1 MSRRIARP
9 YATALYQV
17 MSRRGIP
24 VLREIEGQLAT
35 IAEVLRRQPKLLR
48 AFEVPTVPPATKRE
62 LLAELVRSMNLAPET
77 GRLLAALMQHYRLR
91 FLPEV
96 VSALRARV
104 DREEGKVRG
113 RVVLP
118 TEPEKDQVERL
129 AAALQESIGS
139 RVDLATEVDPGLLAG
154 FVVQLGSQVF
164 DGSLRTRIKKFAAS
178 TSTR

>member
-9 YATALYQV
+9 YAAALYQV
-17 MSRRGIP
+17 MARRGIP
-24 VLREIEGQLAT
+24 ALREVESQLAGV
-35 IAEVLRRQPKLLR
+35 AEVLRRQPKLLR
-48 AFEVPTVPPATKRE
+48 VFEVPTVPPATKRD
-62 LLAELVRSMNLAPET
+62 LLAEIVKAAKLAPET

-96 VSALRARV
+96 VAALRARI

-118 TEPEKDQVERL
+118 TEPESDQVERL
-129 AAALQESIGS
+129 AAALQEAIGT
-139 RVDLATEVDPGLLAG
+139 RVDLATEVDPDLLAG

-164 DGSLRTRIKKFAAS
+164 DGSLRTRVKKFAAS
-178 TSTR
+178 KHTR